1 MWSILHRR
9 VCCGAFLNKLGILYN
24 IQRSKNQTP
33 AGRHDSACAADRMS
47 LAPPRELELPERD
60 PVKAEVKDSLKQI
73 IEAVVM
79 RHFVEEQVS
88 STPSVATASVHGA
101 VLTPR
106 MRRRRRYWRSWK
118 TISCSAGRATRR
130 ATASGS

>member
-1 MWSILHRR
+1 MGVSEP
-9 VCCGAFLNKLGILYN
+9 G
-24 IQRSKNQTP
+24 
-33 AGRHDSACAADRMS
+33 RMS
-47 LAPPRELELPERD
+47 LPPPRELELPERD

-88 STPSVATASVHGA
+88 SRCHSLRGTAH

-118 TISCSAGRATRR
+118 TTSCSAGHATRR
-130 ATASGS
+130 ATASGC

>member
-1 MWSILHRR
+1 MHFSI
-9 VCCGAFLNKLGILYN
+9 NGIA
-24 IQRSKNQTP
+24 ISE
-33 AGRHDSACAADRMS
+33 GRHDSACAADLMS

-106 MRRRRRYWRSWK
+106 MRRRRRYWRNWK

>member
-1 MWSILHRR
+1 MTKE
-9 VCCGAFLNKLGILYN
+9 CGAYSIVGYAVVHFSMNLEYRAI
-24 IQRSKNQTP
+24 SE
-33 AGRHDSACAADRMS
+33 GRHDSACAADLMS

-106 MRRRRRYWRSWK
+106 MRRRRRYWRNWK